1 MGKFVYNALT
11 AIFGSSLTE
20 DIVSFMSLVISG
32 MSSFFKDGG
41 QATTVLAIFTGVAG
55 SLMTIYLFMDIMDKA
70 SKDMVTLER
79 LILIFVK
86 YLFGMIIL
94 VYLPEIINY
103 LFKLAKGIYDVVG
116 NENVLNLSVS
126 GAKIKYFGSDKWP
139 DYSTV
144 SDIFEKKSV
153 FGKGVKSITN
163 NLGLLFTLMLT
174 YLLSFGARFAAF
186 FIAISNAVTL
196 ITRTIFAPLGVVQCF
211 DEGQRS
217 AGIRYLKKFAAEALT
232 FAVIVGILFAAGQL
246 QNAVLAGILKPYGG
260 ELTTD
265 NVQEILGSFK
275 MMGSIIVI
283 QLASLGGMMKAGQLA
298 NDIVG
303 TH

>member
-41 QATTVLAIFTGVAG
+41 QAATVLAIFTGVAG

-186 FIAISNAVTL
+186 FVAVSNAVTL

>member
-86 YLFGMIIL
+86 YLFGMVIL
-94 VYLPEIINY
+94 IYLPEIVNY

-116 NENVLNLSVS
+116 NKNVLNLSVS

-139 DYSTV
+139 DYSMV

>member
-86 YLFGMIIL
+86 YLFGMVIL
-94 VYLPEIINY
+94 IYLPEIVNY

-116 NENVLNLSVS
+116 NKNVLNLSVS

-139 DYSTV
+139 DYSMV
-144 SDIFEKKSV
+144 SDIFEKKQE
-153 FGKGVKSITN
+153 
-163 NLGLLFTLMLT
+163 T
-174 YLLSFGARFAAF
+174 Y
-186 FIAISNAVTL
+186 
-196 ITRTIFAPLGVVQCF
+196 
-211 DEGQRS
+211 
-217 AGIRYLKKFAAEALT
+217 
-232 FAVIVGILFAAGQL
+232 
-246 QNAVLAGILKPYGG
+246 
-260 ELTTD
+260 
-265 NVQEILGSFK
+265 
-275 MMGSIIVI
+275 
-283 QLASLGGMMKAGQLA
+283 
-298 NDIVG
+298 
-303 TH
+303 